1 MTRTHLIGLLL
12 GTEDD
17 WPTAF
22 EQYLARLAPRIEHGG
37 DTHEVT
43 TERVTIEPFDL
54 RQPVRHSLVIDR
66 LAYWYDHPREWLK
79 KIALMDR
86 AYLLNNPF
94 TFQSMEKHAG
104 YCAAIRLGFEVP
116 ATWLLPHKVP
126 PENERF
132 APTAARYN
140 RAFDLEAVGERVGYP
155 MYMKPF
161 HGGGWVNVYR
171 IGDPGELRAAYD
183 TSGRELM
190 HLQAGVE
197 GYDVFTRGLAIG
209 PQTMVTHYDPTKPLH
224 LRYQVDHGFL
234 TPELGNEIVTFG
246 TSIGAFFRWEF
257 NSFEVIVRDGRCY
270 PIDFANATP
279 DMAII
284 SLHYYFP
291 WAITALAKWSLYCAV
306 TGRPMRL
313 DQEIARWYAV
323 ADDPSRSWEE
333 KLAAYRGL
341 VDDYYEADRF
351 HEFCDTHLV
360 HAEDCMREYIGSAEF
375 DAHLVATIQRAFPPA
390 ARARAV
396 RRPLP
401 RPARRLGRRPAL
413 GRRRRAHDLQ
423 AVPGVDGRPVVGV
436 GALLLDPHGDWIT
449 SMSNLSASASAKRR
463 SASPSSASS
472 PTAWR
477 GKAWNGASRGAL
489 NSRRRSPGGL
499 ARAAPAP
506 GSRPGVANRRRR

>member
-22 EQYLARLAPRIEHGG
+22 EQYLGRLAPRIELDGE
-37 DTHEVT
+37 THEVA

-54 RQPVRHSLVIDR
+54 RQPVRHALVIDR

-94 TFQSMEKHAG
+94 TFQAMEKHAG
-104 YCAAIRLGFEVP
+104 YCAAIRLGFDVP

-132 APTAARYN
+132 APTASRYN
-140 RAFDLEAVGERVGYP
+140 RAFDLQAVGEQVGYP

-171 IGDPGELRAAYD
+171 IADPAQLEAAYD
-183 TSGRELM
+183 GSGRELM
-190 HLQAGVE
+190 HVQAGVE
-197 GYDVFTRGLAIG
+197 GYDIFTRGLAIG
-209 PQTMVTHYDPTKPLH
+209 PQTMVMHYDPTKPLH
-224 LRYQVDHGFL
+224 LRYQIDHGFL

-246 TSIGAFFRWEF
+246 LTVGAFFRWEF
-257 NSFEVIVRDGRCY
+257 NSFEVIVRDGHCY

-279 DMAII
+279 DMALI

-306 TGRPMRL
+306 TGRAMRL
-313 DQEIARWYAV
+313 DTEMARWYAV
-323 ADDPSRSWEE
+323 ADDPGRPWED
-333 KLAAYRGL
+333 KLAAYRAL

-351 HEFCDTHLV
+351 RAFCDQHLA
-360 HAEDCMREYIGSAEF
+360 HAEDCMREYIESPEF
-375 DAHLVATIQRAFPPA
+375 DAHLVACIQRAFPPQEHEQFVA
-390 ARARAV
+390 HYRG
-396 RRPLP
+396 L
-401 RPARRLGRRPAL
+401 LG
-413 GRRRRAHDLQ
+413 
-423 AVPGVDGRPVVGV
+423 
-436 GALLLDPHGDWIT
+436 
-449 SMSNLSASASAKRR
+449 
-463 SASPSSASS
+463 
-472 PTAWR
+472 AWV
-477 GKAWNGASRGAL
+477 ADE
-489 NSRRRSPGGL
+489 
-499 ARAAPAP
+499 RAAA
-506 GSRPGVANRRRR
+506 S